1 MSMSTGRW
9 FELNSEH
16 EVRLT
21 GDEIFWVIMMSKSP
35 GIEGVL

>member
-9 FELNSEH
+9 SDLSAEH
-16 EVRLT
+16 EVRQT